1 MASKEKQDTKESET
15 KKDNGKLLKIDRKDA
30 VSLVGALGFHAAHKA
45 SNQVLALRLKKL
57 SQYLETFKG
66 TFTGDQAELKD
77 KVLKAGWEG
86 FEIVGTQPTRAG
98 KASGQGNKKGKPAE
112 EKGAKDNK
120 PMSGEKIPARNASG
134 DSVDAW
140 GSRVGSMTAKVNT
153 ILQNAKGPMKM
164 KDLMQKVKSV
174 GAFSSHMKKMERAG
188 HVKCTKEG
196 FIVIGK

>member
-15 KKDNGKLLKIDRKDA
+15 KKDDGKLLKIDRKDA

-57 SQYLETFKG
+57 SQYLEDFEG

-86 FEIVGTQPTRAG
+86 FEIVGAQPTRAG
-98 KASGQGNKKGKPAE
+98 KASGNGKDKPAE
-112 EKGAKDNK
+112 GKGSKAGK
-120 PMSGEKIPARNASG
+120 PVGQGKKTPARKASG

-188 HVKCTKEG
+188 HVKSTKEG
-196 FIVIGK
+196 FIMIGK